1 MSLLRS
7 QPSFQTLDRFHFVE
21 TGEHLSPIA
30 GDACPRPAEWY
41 ILKTRERQQ
50 RRRLWQVL
58 DETGVSDVLAPVK
71 EGVFGGIMYNAA
83 KRHTDEIHLYFDNN
97 PVGALTPDGTEIPP
111 PSSRDVSPV
120 PTPFTL
126 QNPWLN
132 DPSHP
137 LHSSATEDALLQRY
151 ARAKVALAAAEEEL
165 AAVQTE
171 MRQKH
176 VGRHSA

>member
-1 MSLLRS
+1 MSLPNS
-7 QPSFQTLDRFHFVE
+7 QPSFQSLDRLHFVE

-30 GDACPRPAEWY
+30 GDACPHPAEWY
-41 ILKTRERQQ
+41 IMKTRERQQ

-58 DETGVSDVLAPVK
+58 DEMGVSDVLTPLK
-71 EGVFGGIMYNAA
+71 EGLFGGTLYNAA
-83 KRHTDEIHLYFDNN
+83 KRHNDEIHLYFGDTH
-97 PVGALTPDGTEIPP
+97 VVALTPDGTEIQ
-111 PSSRDVSPV
+111 SRPVSPV

-126 QNPWLN
+126 QDPWLN

-137 LHSSATEDALLQRY
+137 LHSSAMEDALLKRY
-151 ARAKVALAAAEEEL
+151 AAAKAALAAAEEEL
-165 AAVQTE
+165 AAVQVE

>member
-1 MSLLRS
+1 MPLLRS
-7 QPSFQTLDRFHFVE
+7 QPSFQTLDRLHFVE

-30 GDACPRPAEWY
+30 GDACPHPAEWY

-58 DETGVSDVLAPVK
+58 DEMGVGDALTPVK
-71 EGVFGGIMYNAA
+71 EGVFGGMMYNAA
-83 KRHTDEIHLYFDNN
+83 KRHNDEIHLYFDKN
-97 PVGALTPDGTEIPP
+97 PVWALTPDGTEIVP
-111 PSSRDVSPV
+111 PSSRAASPS

-126 QNPWLN
+126 RDPWMT

-137 LHSSATEDALLQRY
+137 LHSSATEEALLQRY
-151 ARAKVALAAAEEEL
+151 AAAKVALAAAEEEL
-165 AAVQTE
+165 AAVQAE

-176 VGRHSA
+176 VGRHST